1 MPERNVHSAATGGDY
16 GTVHGWHTGTGTL
29 PHRALGGHPGPVW
42 GIAFGRG
49 GLLATAGRDGTARL
63 WDVRTGQPVGERLTG
78 HEDALTHLAFSPS
91 GDLLATASDDGTARL
106 WPLTARTP

>member
-1 MPERNVHSAATGGDY
+1 MPLPPAEHDGFAAGVAFSLHGRVLATGGGD
-16 GTVHGWHTGTGTL
+16 
-29 PHRALGGHPGPVW
+29 
-42 GIAFGRG
+42 
-49 GLLATAGRDGTARL
+49 GLVRL
-63 WDVRTGQPVGERLTG
+63 WDVTGDDVSLRMTVPGHTDVRTGQPIGERLTG